1 MKSMSDLMFNLVII
15 FCLLFFLSFL
25 QININKQ
32 KKQGVRPPAEILVMV
47 EWPDGMASDVDSWM
61 LMPNNDIV
69 WFRDQDK
76 NICVLDRDDLGN
88 GNNAIRLPDGTII
101 RDETNKE
108 VITIRTKAAGKYIV
122 NVHLYNRKNNEK
134 RIPVTI
140 TVMQVNPMVTDL
152 YKATVFLTKQ
162 WQEISVCEITVT
174 KWGSKWAEKAKR
186 HTPLVSRRLKRT
198 GAGGGR

>member
-76 NICVLDRDDLGN
+76 NICVLDRDDLGS
-88 GNNAIRLPDGTII
+88 GNNTIVLPDGTII
-101 RDETNKE
+101 RDDTNKE
-108 VITIRTKAAGKYIV
+108 IITIRTKAAGKYLV
-122 NVHLYNRKNNEK
+122 NVHLYNRKNNEQK
-134 RIPVTI
+134 IPVTV
-140 TVMQVNPMVTDL
+140 TVMQINPMVMNL
-152 YKATVFLTKQ
+152 YKGTVFLTME

-174 KWGSKWAEKAKR
+174 KWGTKWAEKADVY
-186 HTPLVSRRLKRT
+186 TALVRRKLQK
-198 GAGGGR
+198 AGGGGR